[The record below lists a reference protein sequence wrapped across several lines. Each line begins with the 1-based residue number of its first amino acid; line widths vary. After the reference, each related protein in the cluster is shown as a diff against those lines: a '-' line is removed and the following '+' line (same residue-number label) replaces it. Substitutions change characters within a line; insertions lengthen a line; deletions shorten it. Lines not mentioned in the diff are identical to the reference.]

1 VRSGIMRCCEF
12 LRGWTVARCCR
23 CLSPR
28 VFILTGLLLSVSY
41 SVQNSDAQASGVTL
55 VQSSQGAAWASSAAF
70 AGNTAAG
77 DYVLACVTW
86 ASQSETGL
94 TFTVADTQGL
104 SYSVDASTR
113 KVFDGTTSY
122 TEIGVECAHSTQA
135 TSAAADSVTV
145 TMSGSSGANVAIWE
159 VNSSTGTLA
168 LDQTS
173 STTGTGTTVSAG
185 SITPSQAETFA
196 IAVVAQDDQQG
207 TGTNF
212 SAGTGWTFVGNN
224 GGGAFDSGDEGQYLA
239 TASAVSGTFNSSN
252 SANHYVAAIA
262 NYSTNGAG
270 GGTLSEPT
278 FSPASPYSGPATT
291 VTVSGPAGATILYCT
306 DTSNSCNPSTTYSA
320 AIAVSS
326 SGYIRAQAT
335 ESGYSSSSIVS
346 WQGTISLSGVTL
358 VQSSQGA
365 TWGSSAAFAGNTA
378 VGDYVLA
385 CVTWASATE
394 TGLTFTIADTQGLS
408 YSVDASTRKVF
419 DGTTSYTEI
428 GVECAHST
436 QTTAAAADSVTVT
449 MSGSSGAN
457 VAIWEVNSSTGTLAL
472 DQTSSATGTGVTVSA
487 GSITPSQAETFA
499 IAAVAQDDQQGTETN
514 FSAGTGWTFVG
525 NNGGGAFDSGD
536 EGQYL
541 ATVSAVSGTFNSSN
555 SANHYVAAIANYST
569 NGSGGGTV
577 ATPTFSPAAGTYTSA
592 QTVTISDS
600 TPNATIYYTTNGTA
614 PTTSSTVYS
623 GPITVSSSETI
634 EAIATATGY
643 SQSAVGSAAY
653 TITPGGGTG
662 SSVTYTYDSLGRL
675 YQAQYTTPSGTI
687 TVTYSYDS
695 AGNRTSVV
703 TQ

>member
-1 VRSGIMRCCEF
+1 MWCCEF
-12 LRGWTVARCCR
+12 LSGWTVARCFSCF
-23 CLSPR
+23 SPR
-28 VFILTGLLLSVSY
+28 VVLFTGVLLGVWY
-41 SVQNSDAQASGVTL
+41 SAQHAAAQASGVTL
-55 VQSSQGAAWASSAAF
+55 VQSSQGATWGSSAAF

-77 DYVLACVTW
+77 DYVLVCATW
-86 ASQSETGL
+86 ASDTDTGL

-122 TEIGVECAHSTQA
+122 TEIGVECAHSTET

-168 LDQTS
+168 LDQAAS
-173 STTGTGTTVSAG
+173 AAGTGTTVSAG
-185 SITPSQAETFA
+185 SITPSQADTFA
-196 IAVVAQDDQQG
+196 IAAVAQDDEEG

-212 SAGTGWTFVGNN
+212 SAGTGWTFLGNN
-224 GGGAFDSGDEGQYLA
+224 GGGAFDSGDEDQVLA
-239 TASAVSGTFNSSN
+239 TTSAISGTFNSNN

-262 NYSTNGAG
+262 NYETSGSG
-270 GGTLSEPT
+270 GGTLATPT
-278 FSPASPYSGPATT
+278 FSPASPYSGPATG
-291 VTVSGPAGATILYCT
+291 VTISGPSGATILYCT
-306 DTSNSCNPSTTYSA
+306 DTTNSCTPSTTYSG
-320 AIAVSS
+320 AIDVSS

-335 ESGYSSSSIVS
+335 ESEYTSSSIAS
-346 WQGTISLSGVTL
+346 WQGTISASGITL

-378 VGDYVLA
+378 AGDYVLVCA
-385 CVTWASATE
+385 TWASDTD
-394 TGLTFTIADTQGLS
+394 TGLTFTVADTQGLS

-436 QTTAAAADSVTVT
+436 ETTSAAADSVTVT

-472 DQTSSATGTGVTVSA
+472 DQAASAAGTGTTVSA
-487 GSITPSQAETFA
+487 GSITPSQADTFA
-499 IAAVAQDDQQGTETN
+499 IAAVAQDDEEGTGTN

-536 EGQYL
+536 EDQVL
-541 ATVSAVSGTFNSSN
+541 ATTSAISGTFNSNN
-555 SANHYVAAIANYST
+555 SANHYVAAIANYKTS
-569 NGSGGGTV
+569 GSGGGTL
-577 ATPTFSPAAGTYTSA
+577 ATPTFSPAAGTYASA
-592 QTVTISDS
+592 QSVTISDS
-600 TPNATIYYTTNGTA
+600 TPSATIYYTTNGTV

-643 SQSAVGSAAY
+643 SQSAVASAAY
-653 TITPGGGTG
+653 TITPGGPQNTGT
-662 SSVTYTYDSLGRL
+662 SVIYTYDSLGRL
-675 YQAQYTTPSGTI
+675 YQAQYTTPDGTI